1 MGNEFCKGCQDNC
14 FSGLLEQDFSNPNK
28 PEENIIYKNTDYI
41 NTRTTPSILY
51 TNNQINE
58 TRYNNYINKR
68 SSRIYNNI
76 DRKKL
81 NDIILNY
88 HVRILTKY
96 FRKFK

>member
-58 TRYNNYINKR
+58 TRYNNYINQR

-81 NDIILNY
+81 INI
-88 HVRILTKY
+88 
-96 FRKFK
+96 